1 MIDALLAPASG
12 AILGSVGG
20 WINTYLHNSH
30 QFKLAQESAEDKSL
44 QNARNTKNIAFWIA
58 MAPTLW
64 IISVYF
70 FVVPAIVAFY
80 NVPIH
85 LAFEES
91 HGGMVSFFIGNS
103 TTLWKTFV
111 SGYFQSPAQIF
122 SLDMAVAFCF
132 CRPRG

>member
-12 AILGSVGG
+12 ALLGTVGG
-20 WINTYLHNSH
+20 WVNTYLHNSH
-30 QFKLAQESAEDKSL
+30 QFKLARESAEDSAL
-44 QNARNTKNIAFWIA
+44 QAARATKNLAFWVA

-64 IISVYF
+64 VIAAYF
-70 FVVPAIVAFY
+70 FIVPAAVAFY

-85 LAFEES
+85 LAFEET
-91 HGGMVSFFIGNS
+91 HGGIISLFIGAS
-103 TTLWKTFV
+103 TTMWKTFV